1 MWLSLI
7 QNRNNNNNTRDYQTF
22 SLNSKTQT
30 LVLTD

>member
-7 QNRNNNNNTRDYQTF
+7 QNRNNNNTREYQTF